1 MSWFRRK
8 PNVKEPPSHSSHRY
22 SPTVERL
29 LRETKESSKP
39 TIIPPVK
46 KVKK

>member
-1 MSWFRRK
+1 MSWFRRR
-8 PNVKEPPSHSSHRY
+8 PIVKEPPSLSSHRH
-22 SPTVERL
+22 SPAAERL
-29 LRETKESSKP
+29 LREAKESSKP